1 MVAGLAQ
8 QPKIIH
14 APKQVPTQSNSAI
27 AKAVIRSL
35 TLRQKI
41 AQLIVVTS
49 YGEVPRNRSSEAVRL
64 HHAVAEL
71 GVGGLIVIN
80 RVDRYGVVQ
89 SAQPY
94 EMITSLNGMQKM
106 ARLPLIVGGDFERGA
121 SMRVANTTK
130 YPHNMAFNAAGD
142 FAATRELGA
151 ATAREARALGVHW
164 IFGPVADVN
173 NNPDNPIINIRSFGQ
188 KSEEVAAHVR
198 AFILGANSDPANPIL
213 LCAKH
218 FPGHG
223 DTAMDSHMQLAR
235 IDGTR
240 ERLDRVELLPF
251 RAAIESQIG
260 SIMTAHVAVP
270 SIEPEDIPAT
280 VSRNVMTKLLR
291 EEMKFQGLIVT
302 DAMDMQGLSRLFS
315 PGEAAV
321 RALDAGVDVLLMPKN
336 PDLVIAS
343 IEKAILTK
351 RLSLARV
358 EASVEKLLVS
368 KLQLGLFRN
377 RYVNADLAAKVLDQ
391 PEDALRAQAVANHA
405 VAMFKN
411 EENIVPLRNSDD
423 ACFVALAERR
433 MTTQGLQFTEEME
446 KLSPKSSKVLL
457 DPTMPQGAMDE
468 TLEKSKT
475 CGTIVIAAFV
485 SVGAYR
491 GDTALPGMFT
501 ALVQAFIKTGRP
513 VILISLGNPYLLRT
527 FPDVAAYIT
536 TYSPT
541 VLSEIAAAR
550 AVVGEIPITGRMVV
564 SLK

>member
-49 YGEVPRNRSSEAVRL
+49 YGEVPRNGSSEAVRL

-142 FAATRELGA
+142 LESTRELGA
-151 ATAREARALGVHW
+151 ATAREARAVGVHW
-164 IFGPVADVN
+164 VFAPVTDVN

-188 KSEEVAAHVR
+188 KPEEVAAHVK
-198 AFILGANSDPANPIL
+198 AFIAGANSDPANPIL

-223 DTAMDSHMQLAR
+223 DTVVDSHMQLAR
-235 IDGTR
+235 INGTR
-240 ERLDRVELLPF
+240 EQMDHMELLPF
-251 RAAIESQIG
+251 RAAIGSNVG
-260 SIMTAHVAVP
+260 SIMTAHIAVP
-270 SIEPEDIPAT
+270 SIEPEEIPAT

-291 EEMKFQGLIVT
+291 DEMKFQGLVVT

-321 RALDAGVDVLLMPKN
+321 RALDAGVDVLLMPKPRDFN
-336 PDLVIAS
+336 SRFYSRESSTLRKQPF
-343 IEKAILTK
+343 
-351 RLSLARV
+351 
-358 EASVEKLLVS
+358 
-368 KLQLGLFRN
+368 FR
-377 RYVNADLAAKVLDQ
+377 
-391 PEDALRAQAVANHA
+391 
-405 VAMFKN
+405 
-411 EENIVPLRNSDD
+411 
-423 ACFVALAERR
+423 
-433 MTTQGLQFTEEME
+433 
-446 KLSPKSSKVLL
+446 
-457 DPTMPQGAMDE
+457 
-468 TLEKSKT
+468 
-475 CGTIVIAAFV
+475 
-485 SVGAYR
+485 
-491 GDTALPGMFT
+491 
-501 ALVQAFIKTGRP
+501 
-513 VILISLGNPYLLRT
+513 
-527 FPDVAAYIT
+527 
-536 TYSPT
+536 
-541 VLSEIAAAR
+541 
-550 AVVGEIPITGRMVV
+550 
-564 SLK
+564 

>member
-1 MVAGLAQ
+1 MAAGLAQ
-8 QPKIIH
+8 QPKIIP
-14 APKQVPTQSNSAI
+14 APKQLPPSNAAI

-49 YGEVPRNRSSEAVRL
+49 YGEVPRNRSAEAVRL

-94 EMITSLNGMQKM
+94 EMITFLNGMQKIS
-106 ARLPLIVGGDFERGA
+106 RLPLIVGGDLERGA
-121 SMRVANTTK
+121 SMRVANTIK

-142 FAATRELGA
+142 LAATRELGA
-151 ATAREARALGVHW
+151 ATAREARAVGVHW
-164 IFGPVADVN
+164 VFAPVADVN
-173 NNPDNPIINIRSFGQ
+173 NNPDNPIINIRSYGQ
-188 KSEEVAAHVR
+188 KPDEVAAHVQ
-198 AFILGANSDPANPIL
+198 AFIAGAHSDPANPIL

-240 ERLDRVELLPF
+240 ERMDQVELVPF
-251 RAAIESQIG
+251 RAAIGSNVG
-260 SIMTAHVAVP
+260 SIMTAHIAVP
-270 SIEPEDIPAT
+270 SLEPEEIPAT

-291 EEMKFQGLIVT
+291 EELKFQGLVVT
-302 DAMDMQGLSRLFS
+302 DAMDMQGLSKLFS

-321 RALDAGVDVLLMPKN
+321 KALGAGVDILLMPKN
-336 PDLVIAS
+336 PDAVIAA
-343 IEKAILTK
+343 IEKAVLTK
-351 RLSLARV
+351 RLSLARI
-358 EASVEKLLVS
+358 EASVEKLLVA

-377 RYVNADLAAKVLDQ
+377 RFVNMDSAAKVLDQ
-391 PEDALRAQAVANHA
+391 PEDLLKAQTVANHA

-411 EENIVPLRNSDD
+411 DGNLVPLRNSDN

-433 MTTQGLQFTEEME
+433 MTTQGLQFIEEME

-468 TLEKSKT
+468 TLENSRT

-485 SVGAYR
+485 SVGAYK
-491 GDTALPGMFT
+491 GDTALPGTFT
-501 ALVQAFIKTGRP
+501 ALVQGFIKTGRP

-527 FPDVAAYIT
+527 FPEVAAYMT

-550 AVVGEIPITGRMVV
+550 AVVGEIPIIGRMVV